1 MIRWTTVIL
10 LAVACGPVW
19 AQAPSPAPA
28 ADAAAVLAQ
37 ARKLYSEQ
45 GPRLALP
52 EYERALA
59 MFQKS
64 GDQRNEA
71 ITLGYIGNCHK
82 RLGDLPKALEFLE
95 RALALKQKLGDRLE
109 EGKTLSHLG
118 LVYWEQG
125 EYQQAADVFTRSI
138 AIAHD
143 LGDATLEA
151 AALNNLSLVTDEQGD
166 YRRSL
171 AQYQRALELERAT
184 HREEDESF
192 TLGNIGGVYLNL
204 GNFREAMKY
213 YQQALA
219 ISERLNLKASA
230 SDDLGNLALCQLGV
244 GQPEEALRTFDRA
257 LALAREAGLKKEEA
271 DWHRG
276 KGDVHFTL
284 GRYDKA
290 REEYRTALEVYEQA
304 GLKRELVEALSAS
317 GNLHVL
323 LGDLAS
329 SENSYRRAIELARA
343 IGNARGVTTNLAALG
358 DLERRR
364 KRLEPSRALY
374 REALQRAR
382 EADDRG
388 QISSVLAQL
397 AFVDRDMGRN
407 EDAAREA
414 AEAVEVARQAGAR
427 LLEAQ
432 ALYARGEVE
441 RAQARHAEALQQ
453 YDDAERVAKEIGDP
467 ELGWRIA
474 FGRGQTLEA
483 LGRDADAVAAY
494 VRAVEIIES
503 VQSELREE
511 RFRAGYLE
519 DKFQV
524 YVALVRLLLKLGRP
538 GDAFQFSERLRARS
552 YLELLNRGLPPI
564 QDEAQRRAEAELRA
578 RIRHLQ
584 LALEQEATKPAP
596 EKRERAVEM
605 FSHELV
611 DMERAYQNLLDDLRL
626 SQPAYAAVRALEIP
640 STAQVQ
646 SLLPPATALVEYVVG
661 SEGVSIFVL
670 TARELKAL
678 VSPVRAADLAAKVE
692 LFRSLIVQKRADD
705 WRPPATSLRRLLID
719 PIEQAGWLA
728 GVERLYI
735 VPHGILHYLPFA
747 ALPRSSERGVKFL
760 AEEYVLANLPA
771 ATALVYGKGA
781 AQPRQNLLALAPAR
795 ARLLFAESEAR
806 SISRF
811 FPHQPMV
818 LVGAQAT
825 ESSFKKHAPDFGVIH
840 LASHG
845 FLNKLNPL
853 FSGVELEADRN
864 EDGRLQVFEILRM
877 RLHASLVTLS
887 ACDTALGSGYFAD
900 VPAGED
906 FVGLTRAFLFAGTPS
921 VLASLWEVND
931 QSTAELMQGFYR
943 HLART
948 DKATALALAQRAMLR
963 RGGRFAH
970 PSFWAPFVLVGAM
983 K

>member
-1 MIRWTTVIL
+1 MLRWAAIL
-10 LAVACGPVW
+10 LLTLTCSSVW
-19 AQAPSPAPA
+19 AQAPPSAT
-28 ADAAAVLAQ
+28 DANGEAVLAR

-45 GPRLALP
+45 GPKVALP
-52 EYERALA
+52 EYERALT

-82 RLGDLPKALEFLE
+82 RLGDLPKALEFLQ
-95 RALALKQKLGDRLE
+95 RALALKQKLGARLE
-109 EGKTLSHLG
+109 EGKTLSQVG

-125 EYQQAADVFTRSI
+125 EYQKATDVLTRSL

-171 AQYQRALELERAT
+171 EQYQRALELERAA
-184 HREEDESF
+184 HLEEHESS

-204 GNFREAMKY
+204 GNFREAMDY
-213 YQQALA
+213 YRQALT
-219 ISERLNLKASA
+219 ISERLKLVTA
-230 SDDLGNLALCQLGV
+230 SDDLGNLALCQLGL

-257 LALAREAGLKKEEA
+257 LSLAREASLKKEEA

-276 KGDVHFTL
+276 KGDVYFTL

-290 REEYRTALEVYEQA
+290 REEYRVALQVYEQA
-304 GLKRELVEALSAS
+304 GLKRELLEALSAS

-364 KRLEPSRALY
+364 KRLEQSRALY

-382 EADDRG
+382 EAEDRA
-388 QISSVLAQL
+388 QISNVLAQL
-397 AFVDRDMGRN
+397 AFVDRDLGRN

-414 AEAVEVARQAGAR
+414 AEAVAVARQAGAR

-432 ALYARGEVE
+432 ALYAGGEVA
-441 RAQARHAEALQQ
+441 RAQARHDKAVHQ
-453 YDDAERVAKEIGDP
+453 YDEAERVAKEIGDP
-467 ELGWRIA
+467 ELGWRVA
-474 FGRGQTLEA
+474 FGRGQSLEG
-483 LGRDADAVAAY
+483 LGRKDDAVRAY
-494 VRAVEIIES
+494 ERAVEIIES

-538 GDAFQFSERLRARS
+538 GEAFQFSERLRARS

-564 QDEAQRRAEAELRA
+564 GDETQRRAEAELRG

-584 LALEQEATKPAP
+584 LALEQEATKPAA
-596 EKRERAVEM
+596 ERRQRAVEM
-605 FSHELV
+605 FSHEL
-611 DMERAYQNLLDDLRL
+611 MELERAYQNLLDDLRL
-626 SQPAYAAVRALEIP
+626 SQPAYAAVRGLEIP

-646 SLLPPATALVEYVVG
+646 SLLPPDAALVEYVVG

-670 TARELKAL
+670 TARDLKAL
-678 VSPVRAADLAAKVE
+678 VSPVRAVDLAAKVE
-692 LFRSLIVQKRADD
+692 LFRSLVVQKRAED
-705 WRPPATSLRRLLID
+705 WRPPAASLRRLLID

-747 ALPRSSERGVKFL
+747 ALTRSSERGMRFL

-781 AQPRQNLLALAPAR
+781 TEPRQNLLALAPAR
-795 ARLLFAESEAR
+795 ARLLYAESEAR
-806 SISRF
+806 GISRF
-811 FPHQPMV
+811 FPRQPMV
-818 LVGAQAT
+818 LVGALAT

-877 RLHASLVTLS
+877 RLHANLVTLS

-931 QSTAELMQGFYR
+931 QSTAQLMQSFYR
-943 HLART
+943 HLAKT
-948 DKATALALAQRAMLR
+948 DKATALALAQREMRR

-970 PSFWAPFVLVGAM
+970 PSFWAPFVLVGSM